1 MGGLFPGLASWELQ
15 KTNDGFSVTVHH
27 QEVKA
32 HSVMAGGGGGV
43 GGRGCSPAASGRG
56 VSCAA
61 LAALAV
67 ASCVSPRAAP
77 PPARSALPN
86 AMSQQ
91 HLDVFFSTVIGSSW
105 QDQVLETQ
113 EASSGKYFN
122 KTDSS

>member
-1 MGGLFPGLASWELQ
+1 MGGSFPGLASWELQ

-32 HSVMAGGGGGV
+32 HSVMAGGGSGV

-61 LAALAV
+61 LAALAA
-67 ASCVSPRAAP
+67 ASCVSPHAAP

-91 HLDVFFSTVIGSSW
+91 RLDVFFSTVIGSSW

>member
-43 GGRGCSPAASGRG
+43 GCRGCSPAASGRG
-56 VSCAA
+56 VSC
-61 LAALAV
+61 AALAV

-91 HLDVFFSTVIGSSW
+91 RLDVFFSTVIGSSW